1 MTDTEPLGRRERKK
15 AATRKNISD
24 VATMMFLERGFDN
37 VSIREVADAADV
49 SPTTVFA
56 HFPQKEALVFDEDD
70 EQRDRLVSA
79 VRERAGGV
87 TINQAIRDFYTAEV
101 GANIDE
107 HGNDVTRIFLDF
119 LNDTP
124 ALRDYAARMWLR
136 HEDALADA
144 IADELGLT
152 APTPE
157 IRVYSRFVLQ
167 MQLLVNENDDQL
179 GILDAGFRVLESGWA
194 PVEARITASD
204 AR

>member
-119 LNDTP
+119 LNATP

-167 MQLLVNENDDQL
+167 MQLLVNENGDQL